1 MNGFEIAYLK
11 SFLFSS
17 LFKTDRLTDLLV
29 VINVRKREFILTSVI
44 STILSKKNYPKTYLR
59 RLRGRGCK
67 GEFLKL

>member
-11 SFLFSS
+11 SILFSS

-59 RLRGRGCK
+59 RSRGRGCK